1 MDYIFVGLQSS
12 EVALKHIQRTLRCQ
26 QKFNRHVVLCTCI
39 TTAYLILMEVDR
51 REQCRKIDRLT
62 KEIEELRPPEGE

>member
-39 TTAYLILMEVDR
+39 TTA
-51 REQCRKIDRLT
+51 
-62 KEIEELRPPEGE
+62 